1 MRRKTMARKS
11 KGYISKL
18 RGLALS
24 SATKKAMNTVNARI
38 KKWKYEGVDEDTIN
52 SYLASAATVQ
62 GIALKDGKLVV
73 ETDLDRCAESML
85 KSAIPTFKEFKK
97 TEAAINKEVEEAA
110 AKDEEA
116 AKKLRAELA
125 FKAEIKRLGDRA
137 ISELWDT
144 WYADHETKERHT
156 SIMTMDAF
164 ERADLA
170 DRMVDMGRAIRN
182 GIGKSIS
189 VDEIYDF
196 IDDINKATGGSAR

>member
-1 MRRKTMARKS
+1 MARKS
-11 KGYISKL
+11 KGVIGKL

-24 SATKKAMNTVNARI
+24 AATKRAMNTVNARV
-38 KKWKYEGVDEDTIN
+38 KKWEYEGVDEDTIN
-52 SYLASAATVQ
+52 SYLASATKAEGV
-62 GIALKDGKLVV
+62 ALKDGKLVV
-73 ETDLDRCAESML
+73 EKDLDRFAESML

-125 FKAEIKRLGDRA
+125 FKAEIKRLGDKA
-137 ISELWDT
+137 VSELWDT
-144 WYADHETKERHT
+144 WYSDHSTKERNT

-170 DRMVDMGRAIRN
+170 DRMVEVGRAIN
-182 GIGKSIS
+182 SGIGKSIS
-189 VDEIYDF
+189 VDEIYEL
-196 IDDINKATGGSAR
+196 IDDIEKATGGSAR

>member
-1 MRRKTMARKS
+1 MARKS
-11 KGYISKL
+11 KGVIGKL

-24 SATKKAMNTVNARI
+24 AATKRAMNTVNARV
-38 KKWKYEGVDEDTIN
+38 KKWEYEGADEDTIN
-52 SYLASAATVQ
+52 SYLASAAKVE
-62 GIALKDGKLVV
+62 GLALKDGKIVINK
-73 ETDLDRCAESML
+73 DLDRHAEAKL

-170 DRMVDMGRAIRN
+170 DRMVEVGRAIRS
-182 GIGKSIS
+182 GIGKAIS
-189 VDEIYDF
+189 VDEIYDL
-196 IDDINKATGGSAR
+196 IEDIEKATGGSAR

>member
-1 MRRKTMARKS
+1 MARKS
-11 KGYISKL
+11 KGVISKL

-24 SATKKAMNTVNARI
+24 SATKRAMNTVNARV
-38 KKWKYEGVDEDTIN
+38 KKWEYEGVDEDTIN
-52 SYLASAATVQ
+52 SYIASAATVQ
-62 GIALKDGKLVV
+62 GIALKDGKLVIAK
-73 ETDLDRCAESML
+73 DLDRFAEAKL
-85 KSAIPTFKEFKK
+85 KSAIPTYKEFKK
-97 TEAAINKEVEEAA
+97 TEAAIAKEVEEAA

-144 WYADHETKERHT
+144 WYADHETKERNT

-170 DRMVDMGRAIRN
+170 DRMVDMGRAIRS
-182 GIGKSIS
+182 GVGKAIS